1 MMSEVN
7 QKSSPTRLIDPS
19 ILSRISNLDLLARG
33 VVEGFVGGLHKSPYK
48 GFSVEFL
55 EYRPYSPGDDPMR
68 IDWKLFMRSDRLYIK
83 QFEDETNTNC
93 SILLDTSKSMDYSST
108 HISKLQYSIYLA
120 ASLAYFMIRQR
131 DSAGLCLFDHKI
143 KENIPAKSGKGHL
156 HTLLNILNT
165 VQPDAST
172 NMSKPFHELA
182 DNLKKR
188 GIVIIISDLLDSL
201 DHILAGLK
209 HFRFNGNNVI
219 VFHIMDPLELSFE
232 YDGILELE
240 DMETGEKMVLAA
252 DQAKETYQHNLDEFK
267 SSLTVNCGLL
277 NIDYTVLTTDQ
288 PLDHA
293 LFKYLSKRSSIK

>member
-1 MMSEVN
+1 
-7 QKSSPTRLIDPS
+7 
-19 ILSRISNLDLLARG
+19 
-33 VVEGFVGGLHKSPYK
+33 
-48 GFSVEFL
+48 
-55 EYRPYSPGDDPMR
+55 
-68 IDWKLFMRSDRLYIK
+68 
-83 QFEDETNTNC
+83 
-93 SILLDTSKSMDYSST
+93 
-108 HISKLQYSIYLA
+108 
-120 ASLAYFMIRQR
+120 
-131 DSAGLCLFDHKI
+131 
-143 KENIPAKSGKGHL
+143 
-156 HTLLNILNT
+156 
-165 VQPDAST
+165 
-172 NMSKPFHELA
+172 MSKPFHELA

-219 VFHIMDPLELSFE
+219 IFHIMDPLELSFE

-288 PLDHA
+288 TLDHA